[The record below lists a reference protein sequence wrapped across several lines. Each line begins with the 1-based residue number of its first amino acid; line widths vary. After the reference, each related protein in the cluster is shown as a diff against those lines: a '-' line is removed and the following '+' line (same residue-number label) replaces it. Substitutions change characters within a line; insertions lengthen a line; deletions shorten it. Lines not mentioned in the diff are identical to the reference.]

1 MKTESPN
8 ARHNRFSV
16 TGRLLVDGRLAPG
29 ALVVEGDRIVEVR
42 TGEVGELPSPRLE
55 AEIVSPGLIDLQCNG
70 GFGFEVGGDAAALR
84 SLAARLPSTGVT
96 TFLPSVVSALPAH
109 YRAVAAALD
118 AVETGGAVGVS
129 TAAPSAE
136 IAGLHLEGPL
146 LSLARAGAHD
156 RGAIAAADNT
166 LDDVLDE
173 LLASRALRLMTL
185 APERPGALAL
195 LRRLVEAGVVVS
207 LGHTDASYDEMLDG
221 ADAGATLAT
230 HLFSAMPPFH
240 HRAPGAV
247 GAALIDERLTV
258 SLIADGVH
266 AHPAALNL
274 VLRAKGAEGIALVT
288 DAVAA
293 AGAPAGSYVLGGVP
307 IVSDGE
313 SARLADGTL
322 AGSTLTMDLAVR
334 AMVAIGGAR
343 PEEALT
349 MATAVPAARLSLADR
364 GRLAVGRR
372 ADLTL
377 WSAEL
382 DLVSTLV
389 GGVKVDRD
397 GRF

>member
-1 MKTESPN
+1 MKTESPH

-29 ALVVEGDRIVEVR
+29 ALVVEGGRIVEVR
-42 TGEVGELPSPRLE
+42 TDAVGELPSPRLE

-118 AVETGGAVGVS
+118 ALEIGEAVGESV
-129 TAAPSAE
+129 APPSAQ
-136 IAGLHLEGPL
+136 AVGLHLEGPL
-146 LSLARAGAHD
+146 LSPARAGAHD
-156 RGAIAAADNT
+156 RAAIAAAEAT

-173 LLASRALRLMTL
+173 LLTSRALRLMTL
-185 APERPGALAL
+185 APEPPGALVL

-207 LGHTDASYDEMLDG
+207 LGHTDATYDEMLDG
-221 ADAGATLAT
+221 VDAGATLAT
-230 HLFSAMPPFH
+230 HLFSAMSPFH
-240 HRAPGAV
+240 HRAPGAI

-274 VLRAKGAEGIALVT
+274 VLRAKGAPRIALVT

-293 AGAPAGSYVLGGVP
+293 AGAPVGSYALGGLP
-307 IVSDGE
+307 IVSDGQ

-322 AGSTLTMDLAVR
+322 AGSTLTMDRAVR
-334 AMVAIGGAR
+334 GMVALGGAR

-349 MATAVPAARLSLADR
+349 MATAVPAACIGLADR

-372 ADLTL
+372 ADLVL

-382 DLVSTLV
+382 QIVSTMI
-389 GGVKVDRD
+389 GGV
-397 GRF
+397 

>member
-70 GFGFEVGGDAAALR
+70 GFGFEVGADAAALR

-109 YRAVAAALD
+109 YRAVAAALE
-118 AVETGGAVGVS
+118 AVEIGGAS
-129 TAAPSAE
+129 ATPSAE
-136 IAGLHLEGPL
+136 IAGLHLEGPF
-146 LSLARAGAHD
+146 LSVARAGAHD
-156 RGAIAAADNT
+156 RAAIAAADDT
-166 LDDVLDE
+166 LCDVLDE

-195 LRRLVEAGVVVS
+195 LRRLFEAGVVVS
-207 LGHTDASYDEMLDG
+207 LGHTDATYDEMLDG

-230 HLFSAMPPFH
+230 HLFSAMSPFH

-258 SLIADGVH
+258 TLIADGVH

-274 VLRAKGAEGIALVT
+274 VLRVKGAQGIALVT

-293 AGAPAGSYVLGGVP
+293 AGAPPGSYALGGVP